1 MKKREEYR
9 YNPFDFDASGN
20 LAVLGGTFQGD
31 IALGLT
37 LPLSNDGSSGGLTV
51 YETAGIGGAEPNN
64 VKKPVESQSD
74 FRSSYTTIDQ
84 ARSNLQN
91 LVLTNKGERVMHPNL
106 GCDVWKML
114 FDFKLKEIE
123 VKLKKVIM
131 DQVKLWLP
139 YITVNDVLFDRVEGN
154 EHTLSINIIF
164 SLLGNNID
172 LQTMYL
178 QIGNS

>member
-9 YNPFDFDASGN
+9 YNPFDFDAAGN
-20 LAVLGGTFQGD
+20 LAVLGGSFQGD
-31 IALGLT
+31 VALGIT
-37 LPLSNDGSSGGLTV
+37 LPLSNDGASGGLTK
-51 YETAGIGGAEPNN
+51 YEKNGIAGEPPNN
-64 VKKPVESQSD
+64 VKKPIESQSD

-91 LVLTNKGERVMHPNL
+91 LVLTNKGERVMHPNF

-114 FDFKLKEIE
+114 FDFKLKELE
-123 VKLKKVIM
+123 TKLKKVIM

-139 YITVNDVLFDRVEGN
+139 YITINDVLFDRVDGN
-154 EHTLSINIIF
+154 DHSLSINIMF

-172 LQTMYL
+172 MQTMYL